1 MSPSSKRPRPD
12 PAPRRDPGAA
22 RPADPEPQVTRP
34 TTPPPRD
41 STADST
47 ADSTGYGAL
56 GPPTGPGGR
65 LAAFF
70 GVAYALIGVVG
81 PSLLSVGSVR
91 PTDSASEIAE
101 ELIDQ
106 RGRISAGILLTLFGL
121 FFFVV
126 FLAWLYRWLRDAEG
140 PGGWMANV
148 ALIGGIL
155 LVAMLSIVIVLTIA
169 VTVLDDYG
177 PDPVIARTLMVL
189 QWQAMAVAFVPTAAF
204 VGGTAFVGHATG
216 VLPRWLNYSGIAIAM
231 GLLIPP
237 LAFLPYLL
245 SSVWTGM
252 LAIMLLQRSRF
263 RL

>member
-1 MSPSSKRPRPD
+1 VSPSSKRPRPD
-12 PAPRRDPGAA
+12 PPPRRDGAAAAA
-22 RPADPEPQVTRP
+22 RPAGAEPEVTRP
-34 TTPPPRD
+34 TTPPP
-41 STADST
+41 ADAAAS
-47 ADSTGYGAL
+47 STGYGPL

-70 GVAYALIGVVG
+70 GLAYALIGVVG

-91 PTDSASEIAE
+91 PTDSAAEIAR
-101 ELIDQ
+101 ELTDQ
-106 RGRISAGILLTLFGL
+106 RGRMSAGILITLFSL
-121 FFFVV
+121 FFFIV

-140 PGGWMANV
+140 EGGWLAHV

-155 LVAMLSIVIVLTIA
+155 LVAMLSVVILLSIA
-169 VTVLDDYG
+169 VTVLEDYG

-245 SSVWTGM
+245 SSLWTGM